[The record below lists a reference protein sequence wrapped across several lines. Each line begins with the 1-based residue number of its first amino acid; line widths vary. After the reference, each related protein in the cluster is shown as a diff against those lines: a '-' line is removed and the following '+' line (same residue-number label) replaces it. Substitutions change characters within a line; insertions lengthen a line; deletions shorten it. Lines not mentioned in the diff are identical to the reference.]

1 MRTSTVGSAVN
12 ETVAYSVWLC
22 LPGVV
27 LIWATITLWRARR
40 ILSQARQDD
49 RASAGKLLASLAEE
63 TGYVAVT
70 LEGASQ

>member
-1 MRTSTVGSAVN
+1 MN

-49 RASAGKLLASLAEE
+49 HTSRGKLLASLAEE
-63 TGYVAVT
+63 TGYAAAT
-70 LEGASQ
+70 IGGPSQQMR